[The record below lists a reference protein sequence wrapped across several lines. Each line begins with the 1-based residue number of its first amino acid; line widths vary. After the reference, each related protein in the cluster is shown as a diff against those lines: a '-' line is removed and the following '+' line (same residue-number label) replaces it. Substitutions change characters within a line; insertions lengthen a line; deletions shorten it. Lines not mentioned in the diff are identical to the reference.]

1 MAKLQS
7 LSVFVNE
14 RLTVAAVEIFD
25 VVEKVVAEY
34 QVEISRSK
42 EENDRLRRLLRI
54 TTEIK
59 EEETPEQEWSPSPRQ
74 EKPELTRIKEEQE
87 DIWTSQEVGQHQG
100 LEADTIEFIF
110 TPPCVKNECD
120 LPQSQTVDGRSSDF
134 KLLDHKT
141 FGTVTHIKGL
151 NMLCDPPDNEGNT
164 SSHSSA
170 LSSVPLGLDSSP
182 PLGQRT
188 KTSTT
193 STKPHCCLDCGK
205 CFTQIGRLK
214 MHSRIHSEGKPFSC
228 GDCGNRFQLK
238 GELTKHIVI
247 HTGEKSFNCGDC
259 GKSFNRKLTLNR
271 HILLTKGEKPF
282 CCGDCGKSF
291 TRRQTLNRHKMIH
304 TGEKPFHCGY
314 CGKGF
319 NRKETLID
327 HIQNHTGEKPF
338 SCGDCGKSFNR
349 KRNLTSHLLTHT
361 EEKPFSCSDC
371 GKSFKQKSD
380 LTKHIMIHMEDKP
393 FQCEECGKSFNYKV
407 NLNRHVLFIHKE
419 RKQEDIHAVVQS
431 MVGCFHVV
439 RNRNFPVSRGDER
452 MVRLVLLIHSTFRY
466 YFF

>member
-25 VVEKVVAEY
+25 VVEKVVAKY
-34 QVEISRSK
+34 QEEISRSK
-42 EENDRLRRLLRI
+42 EENDQLRRLLRI

-59 EEETPEQEWSPSPRQ
+59 EEETPEQQHCEQEWSPSLSQ
-74 EKPELTRIKEEQE
+74 EKPALTQIKEEQE
-87 DIWTSQEVGQHQG
+87 EIWTSQEVGQLQG
-100 LEADTIEFIF
+100 LETDTIEFIF
-110 TPPCVKNECD
+110 TPPCVKSECD
-120 LPQSQTVDGRSSDF
+120 LPQTVEDRGSDF
-134 KLLDHKT
+134 KLLDHDP
-141 FGTVTHIKGL
+141 FGTVAHIKGL
-151 NMLCDPPDNEGNT
+151 DSSCNPLDNEGNT

-170 LSSVPLGLDSSP
+170 ISSDPLGLDSSP
-182 PLGQRT
+182 PLRKHT
-188 KTSTT
+188 KSSTT
-193 STKPHCCLDCGK
+193 SKKPHCCLDCGK
-205 CFTQIGRLK
+205 CFTQVGRLK
-214 MHSRIHSEGKPFSC
+214 MHSRIHSEAKPFSC

-247 HTGEKSFNCGDC
+247 HTGEKPFNCGDC

-271 HILLTKGEKPF
+271 HILLVHKEGTQCENGKTKGEKPF

-361 EEKPFSCSDC
+361 EEKPFTCGDC

-380 LTKHIMIHMEDKP
+380 LTKHIMIHMEEKP
-393 FQCEECGKSFNYKV
+393 FKCGECGKSFNYKV
-407 NLNRHVLFIHKE
+407 NLNRHMLFIHKE
-419 RKQEDIHAVVQS
+419 RKQEDS
-431 MVGCFHVV
+431 GKKKD
-439 RNRNFPVSRGDER
+439 N
-452 MVRLVLLIHSTFRY
+452 
-466 YFF
+466 